1 MNGSIKFANS
11 LNLTDER
18 IPRISN
24 ARLMSPNDS
33 TPQFHRKKVIHHDP
47 LSPFLGLVRSFFSDR
62 HHRGQHV
69 APHLCRRHNAL
80 HPEGRN
86 QQGEGRRDRHQS
98 PDFAAAATQLGVS
111 EEALKTALGVPETPP
126 ELDEN
131 GRPVGDPPPRPDF
144 AAAAAQLGVSETDL
158 HNALHPEGRSPR

>member
-1 MNGSIKFANS
+1 MTRYRHFLAWSAVSLAIGTIGVNTLRPTFAAANEP
-11 LNLTDER
+11 T
-18 IPRISN
+18 
-24 ARLMSPNDS
+24 
-33 TPQFHRKKVIHHDP
+33 VIAQ
-47 LSPFLGLVRSFFSDR
+47 SSQR
-62 HHRGQHV
+62 
-69 APHLCRRHNAL
+69 
-80 HPEGRN
+80 PE
-86 QQGEGRRDRHQS
+86 GEGRRDRHQS